1 MLCKEES
8 SQDAKRG
15 DLRLWSTKDVDR
27 YQGEKRTRI
36 LGKAS
41 VKQRGVHDLKNHL
54 KM

>member
-15 DLRLWSTKDVDR
+15 DLRLWRTEDVD
-27 YQGEKRTRI
+27 QGEKRTRI
-36 LGKAS
+36 FGRAS
-41 VKQRGVHDLKNHL
+41 VKQRGVHDLKNNL